1 MLYKQLDLID
11 NCMESADPD
20 KLWWRRLVLI
30 VDQEVS
36 SNEMMKHREHV
47 LHDQLPQILE
57 RYGMSH
63 TPAVMFVCSASG
75 KHYQEYTLQCKQ
87 VLRQLI
93 ESSHRLGR
101 WRPDEDEDD
110 FLDAAV
116 IHLGPQGKMPVRSMT
131 KYNK

>member
-1 MLYKQLDLID
+1 MTGID
-11 NCMESADPD
+11 SD

-30 VDQEVS
+30 VDQATS
-36 SNEMMKHREHV
+36 SEMMQQREKV

-57 RYGMSH
+57 RYGMTH
-63 TPAVMFVCSASG
+63 TPAVMFVSSSG
-75 KHYQEYTLQCKQ
+75 KQYAEYTLQCKQ

-93 ESSHRLGR
+93 DSNHRLGR

-116 IHLGPQGKMPVRSMT
+116 IHLTPQGKMPVRSMT
-131 KYNK
+131 RYNK